1 MAIIFEKPFPKD
13 PNGPV
18 RQFTNCCGAC
28 DKGVEGGVA
37 CRACYDYIEEY
48 VDEDNVDYFKQYI
61 FDPEIKKKFEEFLAD
76 KTQTYKEW
84 DDNLM
89 KKIYKEMGVAR

>member
-61 FDPEIKKKFEEFLAD
+61 FRIDTFFPACSNSL
-76 KTQTYKEW
+76 
-84 DDNLM
+84 
-89 KKIYKEMGVAR
+89 